1 MIALVTGGAGVVGKA
16 LCRELLARDVCVRV
30 LVLPGDTQAGFLPRG
45 VEVFYGDVSDYESI
59 RKAFVGVDLVYHLA
73 AILLSTKP
81 GAFGRINAGGTRN
94 VVAAAQ
100 EAGVRRLV
108 YVSSISV
115 TYPVLTEYGKS
126 KLAGESCVKDSGLE
140 WTIVRPTL
148 VIGEP
153 VGYGGGI
160 EFNMYADYVR
170 RFPVYFLPGGGK
182 CLKRP
187 VKSVDLVKGIALAG
201 LSENAVKKTYALAGE
216 RVLSMADMAKKDIM
230 PAVTAYIREQVDAAL
245 AKKALSE
252 ALPTAAEESLAASLS
267 EKQVQ
272 FAQLIDELK
281 AETAKAAATEE
292 PLAQAFAYRN
302 NVFAKMEELRAVG
315 DSMEAETAA
324 EYWPYPSYT
333 DLLFGV

>member
-16 LCRELLARDVCVRV
+16 LCRELLACGVCVRV

-216 RVLSMADMAKKDIM
+216 RVLSMADMSKSILK
-230 PAVTAYIREQVDAAL
+230 L
-245 AKKALSE
+245 AKKRHFMVPVPWWIAKKLAVLKSWIGGKPVTAEQAL
-252 ALPTAAEESLAASLS
+252 AGFLYDAAPDIEN
-267 EKQVQ
+267 
-272 FAQLIDELK
+272 
-281 AETAKAAATEE
+281 AKADLGYNPGA
-292 PLAQAFAYRN
+292 PL
-302 NVFAKMEELRAVG
+302 EI
-315 DSMEAETAA
+315 
-324 EYWPYPSYT
+324 
-333 DLLFGV
+333 

>member
-30 LVLPGDTQAGFLPRG
+30 LVLPGDTQAGFLPEG
-45 VEVFYGDVSDYESI
+45 VEVFYGDVSNLDSI
-59 RKAFVGVDLVYHLA
+59 RDAFVGVDLVSHLA

-81 GAFGRINAGGTRN
+81 GAFECINAGGTRN
-94 VVAAAQ
+94 VVAAAKD
-100 EAGVRRLV
+100 AHVKRLL

-126 KLAGESCVKDSGLE
+126 KLTGESYIKESGLP

-153 VGYGGGI
+153 VGCGGGI
-160 EFNMYADYVR
+160 EFNMYANYVR

-201 LSENAVKKTYALAGE
+201 LSDNAVGKTYALAGE
-216 RVLSMADMAKKDIM
+216 KVLSMADMAKAVLKLAQKHHLMVPVPWWIAKKLAVLKSWIGGK
-230 PAVTAYIREQVDAAL
+230 PVTAEQALAGFLYDAAPDI
-245 AKKALSE
+245 E
-252 ALPTAAEESLAASLS
+252 N
-267 EKQVQ
+267 
-272 FAQLIDELK
+272 
-281 AETAKAAATEE
+281 AKADLGYNPGS
-292 PLAQAFAYRN
+292 PLEN
-302 NVFAKMEELRAVG
+302 
-315 DSMEAETAA
+315 
-324 EYWPYPSYT
+324 
-333 DLLFGV
+333 